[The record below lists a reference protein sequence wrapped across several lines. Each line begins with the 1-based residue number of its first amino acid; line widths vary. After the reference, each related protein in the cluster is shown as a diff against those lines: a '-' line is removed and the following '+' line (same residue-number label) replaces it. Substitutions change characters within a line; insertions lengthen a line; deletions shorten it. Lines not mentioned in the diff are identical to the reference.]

1 MHCPF
6 CGANDTKVID
16 SRLVAEGEQVRRRR
30 ECLACGERFTT
41 FETAELVL
49 PRLIKTDGS
58 RQPFD
63 EEKLRAG
70 MQRALEKRPVSV
82 ERLESSLVHI
92 KHKLRATG
100 EREVKSLVVGELVMA
115 ELQKL
120 DEVAYI
126 RFASVYRRFQDLNE
140 FREEIDRLAR
150 EPLAILDAHYMARA
164 LELARKGHYTT
175 HPNPRVGCVIVRDG
189 QIVGEGWHERA
200 GEPHAEVHALHA
212 AGELARGAT
221 AYVTL
226 EPCSH
231 HGRTPPC
238 ADALVNAGVARVVAA
253 MQDPNPEVAGRGLQR
268 LAQAGIAT
276 ESGVLEGEARK
287 LNQGFLKRME
297 HGLPF
302 VRVKLAMSLDGRTAM
317 ESGESQWITGPAARS
332 AVQRL
337 RAQASVVL
345 TGADTVLAD
354 NARLTVRADELG
366 LDADQTALVM
376 SRPPLR
382 VLVDGRLRVPLDA
395 PFFKAGPVLVATCV
409 AVEEQYAN
417 GPECLIV
424 PGYDGQVDLR
434 QLLVELAHRGVNEVL
449 LELNEEALAADLDA

>member
-1 MHCPF
+1 MTSP
-6 CGANDTKVID
+6 AQQAV
-16 SRLVAEGEQVRRRR
+16 
-30 ECLACGERFTT
+30 
-41 FETAELVL
+41 
-49 PRLIKTDGS
+49 
-58 RQPFD
+58 
-63 EEKLRAG
+63 
-70 MQRALEKRPVSV
+70 
-82 ERLESSLVHI
+82 
-92 KHKLRATG
+92 
-100 EREVKSLVVGELVMA
+100 
-115 ELQKL
+115 
-120 DEVAYI
+120 
-126 RFASVYRRFQDLNE
+126 
-140 FREEIDRLAR
+140 
-150 EPLAILDAHYMARA
+150 LDAQYMARA
-164 LELARKGHYTT
+164 LELARRGHYTT

-189 QIVGEGWHERA
+189 QVVGEGWHIRT
-200 GEPHAEVHALHA
+200 GEPHAEVHALRA
-212 AGELARGAT
+212 AGEQARGAT

-231 HGRTPPC
+231 HGHTPPC

-276 ESGVLEGEARK
+276 ESGVLEGEARR
-287 LNQGFLKRME
+287 LNEGFLKRME
-297 HGLPF
+297 QGLPF

-366 LDADQTALVM
+366 LDAQQTALIM

-395 PFFKAGPVLVATCV
+395 PFFKAGPALVATCM

-417 GPECLIV
+417 GPECMIV
-424 PGYDGQVDLR
+424 AGDDGQVDLR
-434 QLLVELAHRGVNEVL
+434 RLLMELAGRGVNEVL
-449 LELNEEALAADLDA
+449 VEAGPRLAGAFARQGLVDEFQIFIAGKFLGSSARPLLDWPLAQMKDAPELKITEIRAVGDDWRVIAIPVSPARV

>member
-1 MHCPF
+1 M
-6 CGANDTKVID
+6 TM
-16 SRLVAEGEQVRRRR
+16 STEQ
-30 ECLACGERFTT
+30 
-41 FETAELVL
+41 
-49 PRLIKTDGS
+49 
-58 RQPFD
+58 
-63 EEKLRAG
+63 
-70 MQRALEKRPVSV
+70 
-82 ERLESSLVHI
+82 
-92 KHKLRATG
+92 
-100 EREVKSLVVGELVMA
+100 
-115 ELQKL
+115 
-120 DEVAYI
+120 
-126 RFASVYRRFQDLNE
+126 
-140 FREEIDRLAR
+140 
-150 EPLAILDAHYMARA
+150 AILDAHYMARA
-164 LELARKGHYTT
+164 LELARKGHYST

-189 QIVGEGWHERA
+189 QVVGEGWHVRT
-200 GEPHAEVHALHA
+200 GEPHAEVHALRA
-212 AGELARGAT
+212 AGEQARGAT

-238 ADALVNAGVARVVAA
+238 ADGLVTAGVARVVAA

-268 LAQAGIAT
+268 LEQAGIAT
-276 ESGVLEGEARK
+276 TCGVLEGEARQ

-317 ESGESQWITGPAARS
+317 ASGESQWITGPAARS

-354 NARLTVRADELG
+354 DARLTVRADELG
-366 LDADQTALVM
+366 LDAEQSALVM

-382 VLVDGRLRVPLDA
+382 VLIDGRLRVPLDA
-395 PFFKAGPVLVATCV
+395 PFFKAGPALVATCV

-424 PGYDGQVDLR
+424 PGEEGQVDLR
-434 QLLVELAHRGVNEVL
+434 KLLLELAARGVNEVL
-449 LELNEEALAADLDA
+449 VEAGPRLAGAFAQQGLVDEYQIFVAGKFLGSTARPLLDWPLAQMKDAPALKITDIRAVGDDWRVTAIPVPAASV

>member
-1 MHCPF
+1 M
-6 CGANDTKVID
+6 TM
-16 SRLVAEGEQVRRRR
+16 STEQ
-30 ECLACGERFTT
+30 
-41 FETAELVL
+41 
-49 PRLIKTDGS
+49 
-58 RQPFD
+58 
-63 EEKLRAG
+63 
-70 MQRALEKRPVSV
+70 
-82 ERLESSLVHI
+82 
-92 KHKLRATG
+92 
-100 EREVKSLVVGELVMA
+100 
-115 ELQKL
+115 
-120 DEVAYI
+120 
-126 RFASVYRRFQDLNE
+126 
-140 FREEIDRLAR
+140 
-150 EPLAILDAHYMARA
+150 AILDAHYMARA
-164 LELARKGHYTT
+164 LELARKGHYST

-189 QIVGEGWHERA
+189 QVVGEGWHVRT
-200 GEPHAEVHALHA
+200 GEPHAEVHALRA
-212 AGELARGAT
+212 AGEQARGAT

-238 ADALVNAGVARVVAA
+238 ADGLVTAGVARVVAA

-268 LAQAGIAT
+268 LEQAGIAT
-276 ESGVLEGEARK
+276 TCGVLESEARQ

-317 ESGESQWITGPAARS
+317 ASGESQWITGPAARS

-354 NARLTVRADELG
+354 DARLTVRADELG
-366 LDADQTALVM
+366 LDAEQSALAM

-382 VLVDGRLRVPLDA
+382 VLIDGRLRVPLDA
-395 PFFKAGPVLVATCV
+395 PFFKAGPALVATCV

-424 PGYDGQVDLR
+424 PGEEGQVDLR
-434 QLLVELAHRGVNEVL
+434 RLLLELAARGVNEVL
-449 LELNEEALAADLDA
+449 VEAGPRLAGAFAQQGLVDEYQIFVAGKFLGSTARPLLDWPLTQMKDAPALKITDIRAVGDDWRVTAIPVPAASV

>member
-1 MHCPF
+1 MTT
-6 CGANDTKVID
+6 A
-16 SRLVAEGEQVRRRR
+16 AEQ
-30 ECLACGERFTT
+30 
-41 FETAELVL
+41 
-49 PRLIKTDGS
+49 
-58 RQPFD
+58 
-63 EEKLRAG
+63 
-70 MQRALEKRPVSV
+70 
-82 ERLESSLVHI
+82 
-92 KHKLRATG
+92 
-100 EREVKSLVVGELVMA
+100 
-115 ELQKL
+115 
-120 DEVAYI
+120 
-126 RFASVYRRFQDLNE
+126 
-140 FREEIDRLAR
+140 
-150 EPLAILDAHYMARA
+150 AILDAHFMARA

-200 GEPHAEVHALHA
+200 GEPHAEVHALRA
-212 AGELARGAT
+212 AGERARGAT

-238 ADALVNAGVARVVAA
+238 ADALVNAGVGRVVAA
-253 MQDPNPEVAGRGLQR
+253 MRDPNPQVAGRGLQR
-268 LAQAGIAT
+268 LTDAGIAT
-276 ESGVLEGEARK
+276 ESGVLEAEARK

-354 NARLTVRADELG
+354 GARLTVRGDELG
-366 LDADQTALVM
+366 LDAEQTALAL

-382 VLVDGRLRVPLDA
+382 VLIDGRLRVPLDA
-395 PFFKAGPVLVATCV
+395 PFFKAGPALVATCV
-409 AVEEQYAN
+409 AIEEQYAH

-424 PGYDGQVDLR
+424 PGDDGQVDLH
-434 QLLVELAHRGVNEVL
+434 QLLIELANRGVNEVL
-449 LELNEEALAADLDA
+449 VEAGPRLAGAFAQLGLVDEFVIFIAGKFLGSTARPLLDWPLACMKDAPELKITEIRAVGDDWRVTAIPVPSASV